1 MKKIFLP
8 IALVTAILAVS
19 CNKNVSVIDDSE
31 EQPIR
36 EVELTINAKPVTT
49 DTKTYIEK
57 VGSSYTP
64 YWNNGDKLCII
75 NASDLK
81 SKKTFTNGSADGEDA
96 AFTGTVDL
104 ADGSNTLYGF
114 YPQNVTKI
122 DRTDAVYKLSWGTDG
137 VDNDKQSLPSLTSFD
152 PMHDVMVAKPLE
164 VISDGASTKTTV
176 EMQFKRIMA
185 VVKLILVDNT
195 TNGYLDAAKVTSV
208 KLTSSTQN
216 LAGRICF
223 DTSSADASV
232 TTIDGAV
239 SKSVTASYAGDDF
252 AINGTNA
259 AFIIIPPV
267 TLPSGSTLTVDVV
280 TDDATLTISKA
291 VPLPKDFVFDEGIVT
306 PLTVSL
312 TDACV
317 EKVVGPSLSVLVP
330 SVSGVAY
337 SGSTT
342 NTIASAYTITSGDD
356 SDIATTYDGTVVTA
370 VSVSGGTVTYTT
382 STNTGVSRSGWI
394 GLQAGTGEVLK
405 ITVQQDYNPSNVTV
419 YTWDFTVDEATTG
432 TPETSKYYLY
442 ESGSWTEAATHTA
455 LNKLYFYTGKGPKF
469 VTKNKTVAPKDTY
482 YYFQYGGNADYL
494 FFNSDHAG
502 QVIVYA
508 TVGNTSGAASMD
520 IKIDG
525 VASSDT
531 KALDYYDTTKEY
543 LGAVAYSWTV
553 ANTSGDA
560 QEIQLIKSSGDKS
573 PWVYKIVFESIN

>member
-8 IALVTAILAVS
+8 FALAAALLAVS
-19 CNKNVSVIDDSE
+19 CNKNVDVTDE
-31 EQPIR
+31 TGEQLLH
-36 EVELTINAKPVTT
+36 EVELTINAKPVMAE
-49 DTKTYIEK
+49 TKTYIEK
-57 VGSSYTP
+57 SGSVYTP
-64 YWNNGDKLCII
+64 YWKNGDKLCIM
-75 NASDLK
+75 NLSDLS
-81 SKKTFTNGSADGEDA
+81 SKKTFTNGAADGADA
-96 AFTGTVDL
+96 TFTGSVGL

-122 DRTDAVYKLSWGTDG
+122 DRSEAVYKLSWGE
-137 VDNDKQSLPSLTSFD
+137 DNDKQTLPSLTSFD
-152 PMHDVMVAKPLE
+152 PLHDIMVAKPL
-164 VISDGASTKTTV
+164 VVVSDGASTKTTV

-185 VVKLILVDNT
+185 VVKLILVDDT

-216 LAGRICF
+216 LAGRISF
-223 DTSSADASV
+223 DTSSSDASV
-232 TTIDGAV
+232 TAIDGTV
-239 SKSVTASYAGDDF
+239 SKSVTASYSGDDF

-259 AFIIIPPV
+259 AFILIPPV

-291 VPLPKDFVFDEGIVT
+291 VPLSKDFIFDEGIVT

-317 EKVVGPSLSVLVP
+317 EKIVGPSLSVLVS
-330 SVSGVAY
+330 SVSGISY
-337 SGSTT
+337 DGSST
-342 NTIASAYTITSGDD
+342 NTVASAYTITSGDD
-356 SDIATTYDGTVVTA
+356 SDIVKTCDGTVVTA

-382 STNTGVSRSGWI
+382 STNSGVSRSGWI
-394 GLQAGTGEVLK
+394 GLQAGSGDVQK
-405 ITVQQDYNPSNVTV
+405 ITVNQAYNPSNVTA
-419 YTWDFTVDEATTG
+419 YTWDFTADKATAG
-432 TPETSKYYLY
+432 TPATSKYYLY
-442 ESGSWTEAATHTA
+442 ESGSWAEAETHTA

-469 VTKNKTVAPKDTY
+469 VTKSKTVAPKDTY

-494 FFNSDHAG
+494 FFNSEHAG

-520 IKIDG
+520 VKING
-525 VASSDT
+525 VASGDT

-543 LGAVAYSWTV
+543 LGAIAYSWPI
-553 ANTSGDA
+553 ANTSGDT

-573 PWVYKIVFESIN
+573 PWVYKVVFESIN